1 MGAVNKD
8 INFSNNNFNYDQDN
22 KIIFDLNDLNFI
34 CGNIKSETKQITED
48 INNLQNIIGNYKER
62 IKEAVNYVIPQAN
75 PNSSAHRQ
83 HLNNPN
89 LIYANNPIGN
99 VNRNVTIFD
108 NQQLPYSINNANIL
122 K

>member
-1 MGAVNKD
+1 
-8 INFSNNNFNYDQDN
+8 
-22 KIIFDLNDLNFI
+22 
-34 CGNIKSETKQITED
+34 
-48 INNLQNIIGNYKER
+48 LQNIIGNYKER

-89 LIYANNPIGN
+89 LINANNPIGN
-99 VNRNVTIFD
+99 FNRNVTILD
-108 NQQLPYSINNANIL
+108 NQTQPYSVNNPNIF